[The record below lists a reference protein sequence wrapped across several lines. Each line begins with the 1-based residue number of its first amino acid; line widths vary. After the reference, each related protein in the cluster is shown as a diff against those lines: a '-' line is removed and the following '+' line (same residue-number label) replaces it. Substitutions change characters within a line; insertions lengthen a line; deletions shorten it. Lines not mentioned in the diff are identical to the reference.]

1 MPGLLGKKIGMTHL
15 FEEGGRIVPVT
26 VIQAGPCVVTQLR
39 THSSDGYEAV
49 QVGYGEARQL
59 NKPKLG
65 HLKELGR
72 LRHLRE
78 FRTDDPAAYQ
88 VGQQLDVALFQEG
101 QVVNVTSRSKGRG
114 FQGTVRRHGFHGGP
128 KTHGQKDR
136 HRAPGSIGATTYPG
150 RVVKGKKMAGHMGN
164 RRVTVLGLR
173 VERVDADRNLLL
185 IRGAVPGAR
194 NQLLMVRHA
203 VKG

>member
-1 MPGLLGKKIGMTHL
+1 MPGLLGVKIGMTHL
-15 FEEGGRIVPVT
+15 FEEGGRVVLVT

-39 THSSDGYEAV
+39 TNSSDGYEAV

-59 NKPKLG
+59 NKPKQG

-88 VGQQLDVALFQEG
+88 VGQKLDVGLFQEG
-101 QVVNVTSRSKGRG
+101 ELVRVTSRSKGRG
-114 FQGTVRRHGFHGGP
+114 FQGVVRRHGFHGGP

-150 RVVKGKKMAGHMGN
+150 RVIKGQKMPGHMGS
-164 RRVTVLGLR
+164 RRVTSLGLR

-185 IRGAVPGAR
+185 LRGAVPGAR
-194 NQLLMVRHA
+194 NQLLVVRHA
-203 VKG
+203 RRG